1 MSVFYDYNTANLLI
15 DNLEKYEEK
24 FWPVTWKCV
33 ARIPAN
39 N

>member
-1 MSVFYDYNTANLLI
+1 MLIFYDYNTANLLI
-15 DNLEKYEEK
+15 DNSAKHEGK
-24 FWPVTWKCV
+24 FWPVTKKCV